1 MDEPSSPA
9 PRSSRIPEVRS
20 RAWVALVALMLALAV
35 GVVDVLTGPR
45 LSLSIFYL
53 IPVLLSTWWAGRRAG
68 VCVALACALVWSC
81 AEVATGLLAATSPI
95 LLWNTVVRF
104 AVLYVVVRLL
114 SSLRSALEEQQ
125 RATEAEA
132 RTAVGLKDLN
142 EVKDALLR
150 AISHDLRGPLT
161 AILGSAQTL
170 QRSDEL
176 HLSRDESDAML
187 SAIAQSARKL
197 NRTLNDLVDLERI
210 GTGHLELTREP
221 ADLLGVVQRTVTE
234 ADYLDEH
241 PVRIEGDRLEAD
253 VDVAKVERIL
263 ENLLRNA
270 AKHTAA
276 GTAIHVRVRPMPD
289 GAVLA
294 VEDEG
299 PGVPEAIRAS
309 IFEPFRQGADARASG
324 SGLGIGLSLVA
335 KFAEMHGGGVV
346 LRDRP
351 GGGTIFEVRLP
362 GGPSRPDRERAPSRA
377 VAAPA
382 SS

>member
-1 MDEPSSPA
+1 M
-9 PRSSRIPEVRS
+9 
-20 RAWVALVALMLALAV
+20 
-35 GVVDVLTGPR
+35 
-45 LSLSIFYL
+45 
-53 IPVLLSTWWAGRRAG
+53 
-68 VCVALACALVWSC
+68 
-81 AEVATGLLAATSPI
+81 
-95 LLWNTVVRF
+95 
-104 AVLYVVVRLL
+104 
-114 SSLRSALEEQQ
+114 
-125 RATEAEA
+125 
-132 RTAVGLKDLN
+132 GLKDLN

-176 HLSRDESDAML
+176 HLSRDEADAML
-187 SAIAQSARKL
+187 SAIAQNARKL

-221 ADLLGVVQRTVTE
+221 ADLLGVVQRTVSE
-234 ADYLDEH
+234 ADYLDGH
-241 PVRIEGDRLEAD
+241 PVRIEGERFEAD

-276 GTAIHVRVRPMPD
+276 GTAIHVCVRPAPD
-289 GAVLA
+289 GAVLS

-335 KFAEMHGGGVV
+335 KFAEMHGGGVA

-362 GGPSRPDRERAPSRA
+362 EAPGRPEPVRAPRHA
-377 VAAPA
+377 AAAPA
-382 SS
+382 S